1 MVLNR
6 LPLYLPERGLE
17 QARRFWPPAPLAGG
31 FSFLAPAIS
40 LRFVAAAR
48 ILCPSGRSCL
58 DPGKHRPLRRVAC
71 VFQEFLKEN
80 AFSSASAS
88 RPQTLFRGTEASRQT
103 NAKYRCPR
111 RLSNNPTTKQTGPSS
126 SFQIYMQAAGSLQH
140 HWRDKPATRHT
151 GFLKTACAIVSP
163 QPENKCAVHAKI
175 IGKIRPLVLM
185 RGHDHGLGLR
195 RQFVEYPAEFLFG
208 CLLYPSQQCM
218 GDIMD
223 TKLTA

>member
-1 MVLNR
+1 
-6 LPLYLPERGLE
+6 
-17 QARRFWPPAPLAGG
+17 
-31 FSFLAPAIS
+31 
-40 LRFVAAAR
+40 
-48 ILCPSGRSCL
+48 
-58 DPGKHRPLRRVAC
+58 
-71 VFQEFLKEN
+71 
-80 AFSSASAS
+80 
-88 RPQTLFRGTEASRQT
+88 
-103 NAKYRCPR
+103 
-111 RLSNNPTTKQTGPSS
+111 
-126 SFQIYMQAAGSLQH
+126 MQAAGSLQH

-185 RGHDHGLGLR
+185 RGHDRGQGPL
-195 RQFVEYPAEFLFG
+195 RQFVEYPAEFLFR

>member
-1 MVLNR
+1 MSKQGVLAPGSPCR
-6 LPLYLPERGLE
+6 GFFFSGPALPLR
-17 QARRFWPPAPLAGG
+17 
-31 FSFLAPAIS
+31 S
-40 LRFVAAAR
+40 VAAAR

-88 RPQTLFRGTEASRQT
+88 RPQTFFRGTEASRQT
-103 NAKYRCPR
+103 NATYRCPR
-111 RLSNNPTTKQTGPSS
+111 PLSNNPTTKQTGPSS
-126 SFQIYMQAAGSLQH
+126 SFQIYMQAAGWLRYL
-140 HWRDKPATRHT
+140 WRDKPAARHT

-163 QPENKCAVHAKI
+163 QSENKCAVHTKI
-175 IGKIRPLVLM
+175 IGKIRPLVLSH
-185 RGHDHGLGLR
+185 GHDRGRGPLG
-195 RQFVEYPAEFLFG
+195 QFVEYPAEFLFG
-208 CLLYPSQQCM
+208 CLLYPSQQCV